1 LELFFRKTGKGKPLI
16 ILHGLFG
23 SSDNWLTLA
32 KQLAKNHEVI
42 IPDMRNHGQSPHSD
56 DWEYSFMADDIHHLI
71 DKLQLEKVSLL
82 GHSMGGKTAM
92 LFADMY
98 PELLEKL
105 IIVDIAPRSYPI
117 RHRTIIDGLLSI
129 NINEIASRKEAGE
142 QLSKYIHELGI
153 RQFLL
158 KNLDRNDSGF
168 RWKLNLGII
177 NDHLENVG
185 MATFPKKAIKAP
197 TLFVRGINSEYV
209 TDDDVLDIR
218 EYFSDVRT
226 ETIGNAGHWV
236 HAEQPEAFLKTV
248 LDFLES

>member
-1 LELFFRKTGKGKPLI
+1 
-16 ILHGLFG
+16 
-23 SSDNWLTLA
+23 
-32 KQLAKNHEVI
+32 
-42 IPDMRNHGQSPHSD
+42 
-56 DWEYSFMADDIHHLI
+56 MADDIHHLI

-98 PELLEKL
+98 LELLEKL

-218 EYFSDVRT
+218 EHFSDVRT